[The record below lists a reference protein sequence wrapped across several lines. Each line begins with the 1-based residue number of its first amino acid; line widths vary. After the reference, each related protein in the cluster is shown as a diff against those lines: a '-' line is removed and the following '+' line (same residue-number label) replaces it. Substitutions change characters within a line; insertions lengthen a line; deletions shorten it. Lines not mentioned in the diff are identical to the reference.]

1 MTTPDK
7 PPSQCKKPSGWMGR
21 LMLWSMNRR
30 HSALTD
36 WGLQHVHI
44 NPRDIVLDVG
54 CGGGRTVAKLA
65 ALASDGKVVGVDYA
79 EASVEA
85 SRNENATWIERGRVE
100 IRQASVS
107 ALPFPNDTFDLVT
120 AVETHFWW
128 PDLAHDVR
136 EVRRVMKPGGR
147 LAVIAEFYD
156 GGKHAKY
163 ADRLSNAIGIASLTI
178 DQHRDMLAIA
188 DFADVQV
195 TEDAARGWLC
205 VLGTKPLGNSAVE
218 GERPTHVA

>member
-85 SRNENATWIERGRVE
+85 SVTVGRSGSKATG
-100 IRQASVS
+100 
-107 ALPFPNDTFDLVT
+107 
-120 AVETHFWW
+120 
-128 PDLAHDVR
+128 
-136 EVRRVMKPGGR
+136 
-147 LAVIAEFYD
+147 
-156 GGKHAKY
+156 
-163 ADRLSNAIGIASLTI
+163 
-178 DQHRDMLAIA
+178 
-188 DFADVQV
+188 
-195 TEDAARGWLC
+195 
-205 VLGTKPLGNSAVE
+205 
-218 GERPTHVA
+218 